1 MKESVEYLKSLGA
14 RRVFV
19 PGGFGFEVGPGLGGK
34 RALVASITRVFGD
47 SALRIIRPAVYV
59 GSDGMHVW
67 SGLER
72 LNRLLAGDRD
82 DPMSV
87 SESLAL
93 FPIWEQFKPRNL
105 EIQIN
110 EVDVLPRSLPKEYIP
125 QVAQRFNLVIEW
137 TSKSHPLRVL
147 GLPTV
152 LDIAEAAGLDYT
164 QVSVYRA
171 FRELRSLLKNG
182 LPLLEPDP
190 DKPYGDI
197 LRDVVVG
204 VAPMK
209 GERTDLVYATPTG
222 AEKLRFVRRFDGE
235 DIRMKLFMR
244 DAVRYEEYEDK
255 TQASRE
261 AAIVQRRVRGELV
274 FSPQT
279 MVKLVTIE
287 GVKGM
292 CVTLN
297 DDVEVNGEKVDLLVD
312 VRSVISKGA
321 QLKLEG
327 EGPWILRTKV
337 GATDH
342 GSPMHREQSVSVR
355 PEAALFGGLIDT
367 VDPLEH
373 LEPGLL
379 EELDEVW
386 RMARELYA

>member
-1 MKESVEYLKSLGA
+1 MKEAVEYLKSLGA

-19 PGGFGFEVGPGLGGK
+19 PGGFGFEVGPGLDGK
-34 RALVASITRVFGD
+34 RALVASITHVFGD

-72 LNRLLAGDRD
+72 LNRLLASDRD
-82 DPMSV
+82 DSMSV

-93 FPIWEQFKPRNL
+93 FPIWEQFKPHNL
-105 EIQIN
+105 EVQLL
-110 EVDVLPRSLPKEYIP
+110 EVDILPRSLDKRYIP
-125 QVAQRFNLVIEW
+125 QVATRFGLILEW

-147 GLPTV
+147 GLPQV
-152 LDIAEAAGLDYT
+152 LDLAERAGLDYT

-182 LPLLEPDP
+182 LPLEDP
-190 DKPYGDI
+190 EDGPFGDI
-197 LRDVVVG
+197 LRSVVIG
-204 VAPMK
+204 VAPMR
-209 GERTDLVYATPTG
+209 GERTDLIYATPG
-222 AEKLRFVRRFDGE
+222 GSKKLRFVRRFDGE
-235 DIRMKLFMR
+235 ELRVKPFLR
-244 DAVRYEEYEDK
+244 DTVRYEEYEDRM
-255 TQASRE
+255 QASRE
-261 AAIVQRRVRGELV
+261 AAVVRRSVRGELI

-279 MVKLVTIE
+279 MVKLVTLE

-292 CVTLN
+292 CVAL
-297 DDVEVNGEKVDLLVD
+297 DHDVEVNGEKVDLLVD

-321 QLKLEG
+321 HLRLEG
-327 EGPWILRTKV
+327 DGPWIMRTRV

-373 LEPGLL
+373 LEPGLTD
-379 EELDEVW
+379 ELDEVW